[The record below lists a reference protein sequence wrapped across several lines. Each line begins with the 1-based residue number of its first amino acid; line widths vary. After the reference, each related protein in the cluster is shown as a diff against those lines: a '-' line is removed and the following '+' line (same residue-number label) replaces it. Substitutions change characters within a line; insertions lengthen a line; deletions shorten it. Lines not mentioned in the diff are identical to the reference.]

1 MPIQHKCGIQGS
13 GERSLLDL
21 VKIWILR
28 AQGQSKEAAA
38 SRGRKLRRR
47 MPLWRLAVH
56 HGTFGLSSHTQL
68 PRGPAMERNA
78 RLQAM
83 MKIRAFAT
91 VLRLGEAPTNTHRRR
106 SPAAMHC
113 IRLWRKF
120 LPLLPAQSAS
130 TSQRREVGGSW
141 PLAGRL
147 SSSWVQRHLRVFH
160 IPYLCLGR
168 GILGKSAAAWH
179 CAYIEAS

>member
-1 MPIQHKCGIQGS
+1 MPIQHKCGIQGG

-21 VKIWILR
+21 VKIWILW

-47 MPLWRLAVH
+47 MPIWRLAVH

-83 MKIRAFAT
+83 MKIRA
-91 VLRLGEAPTNTHRRR
+91 
-106 SPAAMHC
+106 
-113 IRLWRKF
+113 
-120 LPLLPAQSAS
+120 LPLSCGWERHPQTHTEDEALLQCIAYGF
-130 TSQRREVGGSW
+130 GGSF
-141 PLAGRL
+141 
-147 SSSWVQRHLRVFH
+147 FH
-160 IPYLCLGR
+160 FCQHKVR
-168 GILGKSAAAWH
+168 RQVNVAK
-179 CAYIEAS
+179 